1 MKGKYYPKE
10 SRLEYLPPARQANP
24 QGARVLGETSSD
36 QECSTCN
43 LAGRWF
49 WQEKK
54 RNPREQPLLL
64 GPRSVS
70 PHGGDKWR
78 LTKTNTGTAHSEP
91 SIKLAKATQISETRR
106 IPGISITHNTVS
118 LQMHPFLHESHQKDI
133 HRGKRNTQTNRKYA
147 LFFLLYL
154 NRTK

>member
-1 MKGKYYPKE
+1 MKEKYYPKK

-54 RNPREQPLLL
+54 RNPRVQPLLL
-64 GPRSVS
+64 SPRSIS
-70 PHGGDKWR
+70 PHGGYKWQ
-78 LTKTNTGTAHSEP
+78 LTKTKTGTVHSEP
-91 SIKLAKATQISETRR
+91 SVKLAKATKNSETRC
-106 IPGISITHNTVS
+106 IPGISLHTILYRFNAPFSS
-118 LQMHPFLHESHQKDI
+118 LKPS
-133 HRGKRNTQTNRKYA
+133 KRYTPWENEYSNISQICFVFPP
-147 LFFLLYL
+147 LF
-154 NRTK
+154 KSI